1 MPKLRAREQL
11 AVWRS
16 VYPAPCQAACP
27 IHTDARSYVTL
38 VGQGRLAEAYR
49 AAREPNPLAAICGR
63 ACSAPCE
70 DVCTRGEFDRPVAIR
85 QLKRF
90 LTDAFE
96 SRPDGGSRPAAS
108 GRSVAVV
115 GAGPAGLAAAH
126 DLARRGHAVTIY
138 EAAPEPGGTAALG
151 VPRFRLPWSA
161 IRQDVRGIEALG
173 VSVKLGVRVGRDVSL
188 DELRQENDAVFLA
201 TGAMRP
207 NALAAPGAHLRG
219 IVQALA
225 YLEEANL
232 GREPDTGRHVAVIGG
247 GYTAMDAART
257 ALRLGAERVTVLYRR
272 TRRETEVHEDELRAT
287 LKEGVH
293 IEYLVSPAEIVDD
306 GAGRVAAV
314 ICVRNQLGEPDAS
327 GRPRP
332 VPIPGSEFRFPAD
345 MVILAVGQEPDPGD
359 VDVARQ
365 GLLRRVDAK
374 TLMTSLPGLF
384 AGGDF
389 VSGPT
394 TIIEAVRAGQAA
406 AVAID
411 AFLRATDAASSPQAE
426 AWPLE
431 VIPRPAGPAA
441 NGSQPDG
448 PSAEGRLELDV
459 EVEATLSREAAVT
472 EGLRCLYCGLLPSI
486 VIEDCTICHACVEVC
501 PVSCIFKAALDEA
514 TGALRPAAHFGEVI
528 SYAIDSEACI
538 RCGRCVKACPVGAIV
553 VEV

>member
-293 IEYLVSPAEIVDD
+293 IEYLVSPVEIADD
-306 GAGRVAAV
+306 SAGRAAAV
-314 ICVRNQLGEPDAS
+314 VCVRNQLGDPDES

-332 VPIPGSEFRFPAD
+332 LPISGSEFRFPAD
-345 MVILAVGQEPDPGD
+345 MVILAVGQEPDAGNLD
-359 VDVARQ
+359 ASWQ
-365 GLLRRVDAK
+365 ALLRQVDAE
-374 TLMTSLPGLF
+374 TQMTPLPGLF

-394 TIIEAVRAGQAA
+394 TIIEAIRSGQAA
-406 AVAID
+406 AAAID
-411 AFLRATDAASSPQAE
+411 AFLRPSDAGSATEAE
-426 AWPLE
+426 VWPLD
-431 VIPRPAGPAA
+431 VTARPAGQAG
-441 NGSQPDG
+441 NGSRPDA
-448 PSAEGRLELDV
+448 PPAEGRLHLDV
-459 EVEATLSREAAVT
+459 EVEATLGREAAVT

-486 VIEDCTICHACVEVC
+486 VIEDCTLCHACAEVC
-501 PVSCIFKAALDEA
+501 PVNCIYRVALEEE
-514 TGALRPAAHFGEVI
+514 TGAVRPAAHFGEAV
-528 SYAIDSEACI
+528 SYVIDSEVCI